1 MKITIETV
9 CPFCGHVNEVVVENS
24 DFIDWQVNGYLAQDA
39 FPYLT
44 AEEREMLISG
54 ICKDCWY
61 NAFHEEEEEEEDNEP
76 DFDLDMGFDPYMG
89 EYTWDC

>member
-1 MKITIETV
+1 MKIRIETV
-9 CPFCGHVNEVVVENS
+9 CPFCGRVNEVIVENS
-24 DFIDWQVNGYLAQDA
+24 DFIDWQFNAYHVQDA

-44 AEEREMLISG
+44 AEEREVLISG

-61 NAFHEEEEEEEDNEP
+61 NTFHEEEEEDDEP
-76 DFDLDMGFDPYMG
+76 DFNLDEGFDPYMG

>member
-1 MKITIETV
+1 MKIRIETV
-9 CPFCGHVNEVVVENS
+9 CPFCGRVNEVIVENS
-24 DFIDWQVNGYLAQDA
+24 DFIDWQFNAYHAQDA

-44 AEEREMLISG
+44 AEEREALISG

-61 NAFHEEEEEEEDNEP
+61 NAFHEEEEEDDEP
-76 DFDLDMGFDPYMG
+76 DFNLDEGFDPYMG